1 MSIDSTGDGDYNCG
15 IMSHTTPDNKPLVL
29 SREEVRNCDRVA
41 IERYGINGLVL
52 MENAG
57 SAAARWVLQ
66 QIRGIDQPEVCIV
79 AGPGNNGGDG
89 FVVARHLYNAGV
101 TVHLLLFGTRE
112 RFRGDAL
119 ANLVVLE
126 NMGAPIEQ
134 IAELDAE
141 GVSAALRTAAAKA
154 EIVVDALLGTG
165 TAGPPR
171 EPIRTA
177 IRVINQLSKRVLA
190 LDIPSGLDCDS
201 GERLG
206 SAVRAEHTVTFAAM
220 KKGFLNLAAAEF
232 TGTIEVA
239 SIGID
244 ARLLRA

>member
-1 MSIDSTGDGDYNCG
+1 MSIDGFPDGDYNRG
-15 IMSHTTPDNKPLVL
+15 IMSHSTPDEKPLVL
-29 SREEVRNCDRVA
+29 SREQVRNCDRIA

-66 QIRGIDQPEVCIV
+66 QIRNIKNPEVCIV

-89 FVVARHLYNAGV
+89 FVVARHLYNARV
-101 TVHLLLFGTRE
+101 TVHLLLCGSHE

-119 ANLVVLE
+119 TNLIILE
-126 NMGAPIEQ
+126 NMGAYIEQ
-134 IAELDAE
+134 IAALDGQ
-141 GVSAALRTAAAKA
+141 GVSAALRRAAANA

-165 TAGPPR
+165 AAGPPR

-177 IRVINQLSKRVLA
+177 IGVINQLGKRVLA

-201 GERLG
+201 GEMLE
-206 SAVRAEHTVTFAAM
+206 SAVRAEHTITFAAM
-220 KKGFLNLAAAEF
+220 KKGFLNLSAAEF
-232 TGTIEVA
+232 IGNVEVA

-244 ARLLRA
+244 ARLLQD